1 MEVIL
6 NATNEKMEKAIVS
19 FEEGLSSI
27 RTGRANP
34 NILNHVEI
42 DYYGS
47 MTPLNQV
54 GSISVVE
61 GRTLV
66 IKPFD
71 VSFLKEIEKSIYEAN
86 LNLTPQN
93 DGTVIRLQVPALTE
107 DTRKEL
113 TKEVS
118 KKAEDAKVAIRNI
131 RRESNDLAKKSAELT
146 EDLEKDCLEKIQKL
160 TDEAIKKIDEIAAAK
175 SKEIMTV

>member
-6 NATNEKMEKAIVS
+6 NATSEKMEKAIVS

-71 VSFLKEIEKSIYEAN
+71 ASFLKEIEKSLHEAN

-93 DGTVIRLQVPALTE
+93 DGSVIRLQVPALTE
-107 DTRKEL
+107 ESRKEL
-113 TKEVS
+113 TKEVG

-131 RRESNDLAKKSAELT
+131 RRDSNELAKKSAELT

-160 TDEAIKKIDEIAAAK
+160 TDEAIKRIDEIAAAK

>member
-1 MEVIL
+1 MQDIL
-6 NATNEKMEKAIVS
+6 NLTKEKMDKAIVGY
-19 FEEGLSSI
+19 EDGLASI
-27 RTGRANP
+27 RTGRANAAL
-34 NILNHVEI
+34 LNSVEI
-42 DYYGS
+42 DYYGA

-66 IKPFD
+66 VKPFD
-71 VSFLKEIEKSIYEAN
+71 INFLKEIEKAIYEAN

-93 DGTVIRLQVPALTE
+93 DGTVIRVQVPSLTE

-118 KKAEDAKVAIRNI
+118 KKAEEAKIAIRNI
-131 RRESNDLAKKSAELT
+131 RRESNEMTKKSAELT
-146 EDLEKDCLEKIQKL
+146 EDMEKDCLEKIQKL
-160 TDEAIKKIDEIAAAK
+160 TDEAVKKVDEIAADK